1 MAVPEKK
8 NPEKWRTPGV
18 RQISMAGAYACR
30 DLDSNA
36 CAIKSLAESAT
47 VFRKIAATA
56 RN

>member
-8 NPEKWRTPGV
+8 NPEKWRTTGV

-30 DLDSNA
+30 DLDSNTH
-36 CAIKSLAESAT
+36 AIKSLAESAT